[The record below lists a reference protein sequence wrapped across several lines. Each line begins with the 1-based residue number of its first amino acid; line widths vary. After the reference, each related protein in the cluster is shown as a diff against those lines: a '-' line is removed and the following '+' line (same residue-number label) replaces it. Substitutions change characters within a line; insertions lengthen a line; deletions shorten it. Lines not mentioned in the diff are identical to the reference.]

1 MTMLE
6 LIEVTAGYGKIE
18 VLLHVSL
25 SVADGEIVGLLGA
38 NGAGKT
44 TLARTISGLTTVRSG
59 DIRFEGRSI
68 RSLPPERIVELGITH
83 VPQGRMLF
91 PELTVEENLEM
102 GAYSKRARADEK
114 RTKKQVEELF
124 PVLRERC
131 KQYAGLLSGGEQQM
145 LALGRALMGRPRF
158 LILDEP
164 SLGLAPRSV
173 AEMFRIIRNI
183 NSEGIAVLVAEQA
196 ARHVLKTAGT
206 VHVIE
211 NGRITVQGPSAELA
225 RNEDIRRAYL
235 GVG

>member
-6 LIEVTAGYGKIE
+6 LVEVTAGYGKIA
-18 VLLHVSL
+18 VLHNVSL
-25 SVADGEIVGLLGA
+25 GVADGAIVGLLGA

-44 TLARTISGLTTVRSG
+44 TLAKTISGLTTVRTG
-59 DIRFEGRSI
+59 DVRFDGRSI
-68 RSLPPERIVELGITH
+68 LSLPPDRIVELGIIH

-102 GAYSKRARADEK
+102 GAYSKRARTDEK

-124 PVLRERC
+124 PVLRERRR
-131 KQYAGLLSGGEQQM
+131 QHAGLLSGGEQQI

-164 SLGLAPRSV
+164 SLGLAPRIV
-173 AEMFRIIRNI
+173 GEMFRIVRDI
-183 NSEGIAVLVAEQA
+183 NSEGITVLVAEQA

-211 NGRITVQGPSAELA
+211 NGRIAVHGPSDELA
-225 RNEDIRRAYL
+225 RNEHIRRAYL
-235 GVG
+235 G